1 MKFNIKEKL
10 ENYARVLKLT
20 KRPTKEEF
28 VDTAKICG
36 IGLVIVG
43 LIGFI
48 LFLVSVL
55 FIG

>member
-20 KRPTKEEF
+20 KRPTREEF
-28 VDTAKICG
+28 IDTAKICG